1 MAGGGSGGIG
11 VDERLDPNAKTA
23 RKATAATKE
32 SATIRAFKGSG
43 VRAGSGVSAVSGVFF
58 FVVVGVTAT
67 PRQGTSAAIGR
78 GAVHRARA
86 LSWWRSMISV
96 LYRLHEGR
104 CDRPNP

>member
-58 FVVVGVTAT
+58 SVVVGVSAT
-67 PRQGTSAAIGR
+67 LRQDTSANRVRPSAAIGR
-78 GAVHRARA
+78 GAAHRARA
-86 LSWWRSMISV
+86 V
-96 LYRLHEGR
+96 VVAQ
-104 CDRPNP
+104 